1 MPGTL
6 TNRNTYE
13 DVVRCTTALC
23 FPHFPVSGACKA
35 DCQEQSCALLSGA
48 AQHARQTNHTATRG
62 DNQLAQRNTR
72 KNATSMR
79 NARNL
84 ICRSNACAFNVA
96 ETRDDVKP
104 VKLPMRIISWFM
116 TDPHL
121 YKHKHE
127 LNVNHEEK
135 NRLHCAILLPELL
148 RRNVSK

>member
-1 MPGTL
+1 MLIHIKCRSPRGSWKPGTA

-23 FPHFPVSGACKA
+23 FPHFLVSGACKA

-62 DNQLAQRNTR
+62 DNQLCATQHYTR

-84 ICRSNACAFNVA
+84 ICRSNACAFNCAVAPYVA

-104 VKLPMRIISWFM
+104 VKLCVYFHDS
-116 TDPHL
+116 
-121 YKHKHE
+121 
-127 LNVNHEEK
+127 
-135 NRLHCAILLPELL
+135 
-148 RRNVSK
+148 